1 MNYIIESLFEGK
13 WVKIK
18 EDNLSFCK
26 GWLDCKSYQM
36 PRNALRI
43 VSQSGK
49 VVQQIDEKTELG
61 IGMVAGWPTAEQY
74 EAAADR
80 ALKQAERIRKALK

>member
-43 VSQSGK
+43 VSLSGK
-49 VVQQIDEKTELG
+49 VYLVHPDVVPAV
-61 IGMVAGWPTAEQY
+61 GMSP
-74 EAAADR
+74 
-80 ALKQAERIRKALK
+80 ALTFSLSVSSH